1 MARQPTRRLSNGAV
15 RRAAKRQ
22 RSSNS
27 RGMHLSAVE
36 IGTRQLLQ
44 RLWATDIAS
53 VNIALFQLCVSH
65 FLRAHVPAP
74 MFITAIDR
82 IIRMLTLQA
91 VMYLTQ
97 TQQWLRLDRS

>member
-1 MARQPTRRLSNGAV
+1 
-15 RRAAKRQ
+15 
-22 RSSNS
+22 
-27 RGMHLSAVE
+27 MHLSAVE

-53 VNIALFQLCVSH
+53 VASVNIALFQLSVSH

-82 IIRMLTLQA
+82 IIRMLTYCRG
-91 VMYLTQ
+91 VSGHSY
-97 TQQWLRLDRS
+97 